1 MEEVGINSPLVLDTT
16 LLLTNDIWERVF
28 PIRNM
33 FNERYVLYYR
43 LLRNSFNEKQVAD
56 FAQRLGCKLLILEG
70 RPRPTIK
77 KDTISSANPIEF
89 ISLIKYADFI
99 FTSSYHGMVFSLI
112 FHKQF
117 FASFSE
123 NSDRAESL
131 LTSLDL
137 KDHLI
142 PHKSDI
148 PTHIRKIDYTSIDL
162 KINSLRSLS
171 EKFLKESI

>member
-1 MEEVGINSPLVLDTT
+1 MEEVGINSPLVLDPT

-77 KDTISSANPIEF
+77 KIPFFCKSNRIYF
-89 ISLIKYADFI
+89 ID
-99 FTSSYHGMVFSLI
+99 
-112 FHKQF
+112 
-117 FASFSE
+117 
-123 NSDRAESL
+123 
-131 LTSLDL
+131 
-137 KDHLI
+137 
-142 PHKSDI
+142 
-148 PTHIRKIDYTSIDL
+148 
-162 KINSLRSLS
+162 
-171 EKFLKESI
+171 

>member
-1 MEEVGINSPLVLDTT
+1 MQTPYF
-16 LLLTNDIWERVF
+16 R
-28 PIRNM
+28 
-33 FNERYVLYYR
+33 
-43 LLRNSFNEKQVAD
+43 
-56 FAQRLGCKLLILEG
+56 
-70 RPRPTIK
+70 RPTKTYHK

-148 PTHIRKIDYTSIDL
+148 PTHIRKNRLY
-162 KINSLRSLS
+162 
-171 EKFLKESI
+171 FY